1 MATKHPS
8 KKSMD
13 LIKSSRHDLFSNKKR
28 VGKSNNQLS
37 PHKRWRQ
44 SFKARYGSGVKLV
57 SVNYRWY
64 DNEGT
69 ESVSGTIV
77 PYKSFIKHKKMF
89 TNTPDFIN
97 VEIITKK
104 EGKILKQRT
113 YIIDQGITLGYVL
126 SLK

>member
-13 LIKSSRHDLFSNKKR
+13 LIKSNRHDLFSNKKR

-77 PYKSFIKHKKMF
+77 PYKQFIKHKKLF
-89 TNTPDFIN
+89 TNTPEFID
-97 VEIITKK
+97 VAIITKH
-104 EGKILKQRT
+104 EGNILSQRT
-113 YIIDQGITLGYVL
+113 YRIDQGITSGYAL
-126 SLK
+126 SIK